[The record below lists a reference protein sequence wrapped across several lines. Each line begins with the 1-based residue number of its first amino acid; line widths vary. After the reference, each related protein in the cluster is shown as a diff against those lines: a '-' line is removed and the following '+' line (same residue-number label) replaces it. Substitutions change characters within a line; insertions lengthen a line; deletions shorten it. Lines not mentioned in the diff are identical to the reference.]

1 MSEVGSYKWIEV
13 LLLVAA
19 GVGFYVWQRR
29 DLRRAAE
36 ATRAE
41 RERQQARQVQRV
53 EHAPPGPP
61 APTAPNPPPA
71 RQEGPALPP

>member
-19 GVGFYVWQRR
+19 GAGFYAWQRR

-36 ATRAE
+36 ATRAQRE
-41 RERQQARQVQRV
+41 REQTRQVQRV
-53 EHAPPGPP
+53 EHTPPGMP
-61 APTAPNPPPA
+61 APSASNPPPA
-71 RQEGPALPP
+71 RHEGPAPPP